1 MDRPIWQK
9 ALLGALL
16 IGAVIW
22 ASYTYLL
29 KDKMKELSELK
40 GSTES
45 IEKQIQVLGPKDIS
59 MDSGSIMK
67 EINKKLSEI
76 SAKVPSEADIP
87 YLLERFIADSLK
99 GIEIDYTLIQPM
111 APVQEETFKRIPI
124 NVDMVAS
131 FEPFNLYLRRLETF
145 PIVIRIDQ
153 MDISKSNENKQSL
166 NIKLSLSAFVMPGAP
181 SSTTEAP
188 ANMSQ
193 IPNIDP
199 FFETV
204 FKMPSKNEAKR
215 VSDKTRTRTA
225 ITNLPKFKG
234 IYKGATI
241 KAFINDEFCAVGDSI
256 DGFTVTKISGKY
268 VIVTKNKISYT
279 LKLGR

>member
-9 ALLGALL
+9 ILLGLLLAGAL
-16 IGAVIW
+16 VW

-29 KDKMKELSELK
+29 KDKIKELSELK
-40 GSTES
+40 VSTES
-45 IEKQIQVLGPKDIS
+45 IEKQIQILGPKDVS

-76 SAKVPSEADIP
+76 NAKVPSEADIP

-99 GIEIDYTLIQPM
+99 GIEIDYTLVQPM

-193 IPNIDP
+193 VPNIDP
-199 FFETV
+199 FFETI
-204 FKMPSKNEAKR
+204 FKLPSKYKESKGSYKPRATTSR
-215 VSDKTRTRTA
+215 
-225 ITNLPKFKG
+225 TNLPKFKG
-234 IYKGATI
+234 IYKGATT
-241 KAFINDEFCAVGDSI
+241 KAFINDEFCAVGDTI
-256 DGFTVTKISGKY
+256 DGFTVSKISGKY
-268 VIVTKNKISYT
+268 VIVTKNRISYT